1 MGPRAVCCSCVLW
14 LCVVV
19 VCCGCVLWMCLCGCV
34 CGGCVL
40 VMELAVGVRGGNTA
54 RRSSRLRSGGEHYQP
69 RLAIEDDAEDEKEE
83 GAS

>member
-1 MGPRAVCCSCVLW
+1 M
-14 LCVVV
+14 
-19 VCCGCVLWMCLCGCV
+19 
-34 CGGCVL
+34 L